1 MFLLLNAIVASLDG
15 LIIGISLRLGGTKI
29 TKKNIITILIGN
41 YMIYAFFLLLYYYFQ
56 FTFMTKNITTLLY
69 LILAWNAYRNKNT
82 LEFKTNTLS
91 FRECLLIT
99 LTHSLDGT
107 IVSLS
112 FVYNYSVIHI
122 VAIFSAISLLLL
134 LCGYYFS
141 KIVKTKKEN
150 LISSILFLIL
160 AIINHFL

>member
-1 MFLLLNAIVASLDG
+1 MFLFLNALVASLDG
-15 LIIGISLRLGGTKI
+15 LIIGISLRLENSKI
-29 TKKNIITILIGN
+29 TKENIVTILVGN
-41 YMIYAFFLLLYYYFQ
+41 YIIYSFFLFLYYYFQ

-69 LILAWNAYRNKNT
+69 LILAWNAYRDKNT

-91 FRECLLIT
+91 FRQCLLIT

-112 FVYNYSVIHI
+112 FVYNYSLIHI
-122 VAIFSAISLLLL
+122 ITVFSLMSLLIL

-141 KIVKTKKEN
+141 RIVKIKKEN